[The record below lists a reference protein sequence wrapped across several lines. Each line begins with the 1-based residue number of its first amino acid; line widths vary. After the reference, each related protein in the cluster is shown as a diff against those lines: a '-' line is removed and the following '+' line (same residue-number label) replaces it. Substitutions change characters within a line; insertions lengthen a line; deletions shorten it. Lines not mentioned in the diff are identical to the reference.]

1 MKLNWDVDW
10 GFVSVVVAILIV
22 IIGWGVS
29 VEVRMAQ
36 HASLNTVQESVDAIG
51 SRTQNIEKLLLP
63 IIVDYKVRKE
73 LENMSAS
80 HTTPEPSIG
89 LKVSPKMTI
98 KATGPKKAE
107 DIEHRAQHWAEQE
120 IMRGQQQAVEK
131 K

>member
-63 IIVDYKVRKE
+63 
-73 LENMSAS
+73 
-80 HTTPEPSIG
+80 
-89 LKVSPKMTI
+89 
-98 KATGPKKAE
+98 
-107 DIEHRAQHWAEQE
+107 
-120 IMRGQQQAVEK
+120 
-131 K
+131 